1 MQTKGGHGKKKRMV
15 DTKWAVLCYS
25 TEAYRLMN
33 SKHALPE
40 ASMLERILVVL
51 MIGSFGI
58 TCAHKT
64 VTQTLLFLMQVKFNG
79 SLFTTGGWVVCV
91 LILVWYHIPNGESLG
106 NIIWQLTFYPIS
118 LVMQAPCFWLSSCSG
133 PPSKTILWSLD
144 YYWIRTI
151 IRYGAPFLPWSSPI
165 FGIMTCWV
173 KSSTSFWVR

>member
-1 MQTKGGHGKKKRMV
+1 MM
-15 DTKWAVLCYS
+15 DTKWSVILCDS

-79 SLFTTGGWVVCV
+79 SPFTTGGWVVCV
-91 LILVWYHIPNGESLG
+91 LNLV
-106 NIIWQLTFYPIS
+106 
-118 LVMQAPCFWLSSCSG
+118 
-133 PPSKTILWSLD
+133 
-144 YYWIRTI
+144 
-151 IRYGAPFLPWSSPI
+151 
-165 FGIMTCWV
+165 
-173 KSSTSFWVR
+173 